1 MSRTDL
7 AWLAVAAY
15 ALHMLEEHI
24 LDWQSSARKQMNLS
38 MERDHYVTIEIV
50 LLILGAVAAMLVAS
64 QPVFA
69 LAFAVFLVINV
80 TFFHLLPMILAG
92 GKFSPGVITG
102 IVLFYPIVW
111 KQYQLTGTA
120 PQTPQETLIL
130 AVVIG
135 AAIILWPVL
144 LLKLRKRPYFRQ
156 GGR

>member
-15 ALHMLEEHI
+15 ALHILEERI
-24 LDWQSSARKQMNLS
+24 LDWQSSARKQINLS
-38 MERDHYVTIEIV
+38 MERDDYVIIEIV
-50 LLILGAVAAMLVAS
+50 LLILGAVAAMLVGS

-102 IVLFYPIVW
+102 IVLFYPLAW
-111 KQYQLTGTA
+111 KQYQLTGT
-120 PQTPQETLIL
+120 TPQETLIW

-144 LLKLRKRPYFRQ
+144 LLKLRKMPYFRQ
-156 GGR
+156 GGRK